1 MLDHLVGVDGVEL
14 LVGERQAVVD
24 VGAHDLDPAR
34 AGRVDVLRDEVDAR
48 HPRRADALGDALR
61 ELPLVRPDV
70 QQCATASGRQH
81 AQHGTPVLFL
91 GGVEEPF
98 EAALRRRSVAH
109 SAATAFLKAA

>member
-1 MLDHLVGVDGVEL
+1 ML
-14 LVGERQAVVD
+14 
-24 VGAHDLDPAR
+24 AHTTSIPRAR
-34 AGRVDVLRDEVDAR
+34 AASTCSVDEVDAR

-61 ELPLVRPDV
+61 ELPFVVPMSSSAPPRP
-70 QQCATASGRQH
+70 AGQH
-81 AQHGTPVLFL
+81 AQHRTPVLFL